1 MPPPPRLSLL
11 SESPEPSRNIDVGFE
26 NSPVSVSEALKP
38 LGRRSHKA
46 ATVDKAK
53 DPIFRSARRRDDSE
67 RGGRGLRCFFLS
79 GGKMDDDLMMAGCQT
94 EGGVMSSVDYT
105 RHFPSFVTKATIC
118 SEWGTVRGRGRAV
131 QL

>member
-1 MPPPPRLSLL
+1 MIL
-11 SESPEPSRNIDVGFE
+11 NAV
-26 NSPVSVSEALKP
+26 
-38 LGRRSHKA
+38 A
-46 ATVDKAK
+46 AA
-53 DPIFRSARRRDDSE
+53 FAA
-67 RGGRGLRCFFLS
+67 FFCR